1 MSDLSYEFIDGML
14 DQMMSGESS
23 SPISQHLGMKLVAHG
38 RGEVT
43 YEMAVRRELSNPLG
57 VVQGGVVTVLADAA
71 MAAATSSMLNDEE
84 ATQEAI
90 TTVDLYSR
98 FLRPVNLES
107 AKVLRADARV
117 VRTGR
122 QLVWAECAVTAD
134 GKEVGKFAA
143 TGVRVPFAASEVVL
157 EGDSRE

>member
-1 MSDLSYEFIDGML
+1 MPEPSYEFIDGML
-14 DQMMSGESS
+14 DQMQAGESS
-23 SPISQHLGMKLVAHG
+23 SPISQHLGMTLVAHG
-38 RGEVT
+38 RGEVS
-43 YEMAVRRELSNPLG
+43 YEMEVRRELSNPLG
-57 VVQGGVVTVLADAA
+57 VVQGGIVTVLADAA

-84 ATQEAI
+84 ATREAV

-107 AKVLRADARV
+107 AKVLRAEARV

-122 QLVWAECAVTAD
+122 QLVWAECDVTAD

-143 TGVRVPFAASEVVL
+143 TGVRVPFKASEVVL
-157 EGDSRE
+157 EETPGD